1 MATKAAAA
9 SDRLETPCGWQVALR
24 QTTENRHRP
33 SQLQLRCRTRL
44 LAAVNNLDTPED
56 VVKAF
61 DNRISLDDAD
71 GTIIQGGHP
80 KPKRIGLQKR
90 PKLKGFRPTRWKRK

>member
-1 MATKAAAA
+1 M
-9 SDRLETPCGWQVALR
+9 
-24 QTTENRHRP
+24 
-33 SQLQLRCRTRL
+33 
-44 LAAVNNLDTPED
+44 NNLDTPED